1 MKKKAKRVLSVIML
15 IFSIL
20 SLSSCYTDFYYDS
33 LDEYIKQIKTNEN
46 GFSSFEIDPNIFY
59 QPNHLLLI
67 FNILMVNTYF
77 MKKIFLDSKK
87 AIRRFPF

>member
-33 LDEYIKQIKTNEN
+33 LYEYIEQIKINEN
-46 GFSSFEIDPNIFY
+46 GFSSFEIDHP
-59 QPNHLLLI
+59 Q
-67 FNILMVNTYF
+67 YF
-77 MKKIFLDSKK
+77 FTNQI
-87 AIRRFPF
+87 IYY